1 MERITSRQ
9 NPFLK
14 QIGKLNNA
22 KSERRKAGVFPGEG
36 PKLLE
41 EAVKSGWK
49 ITATVSAEGVTVPD
63 IAGARQVEVPREV
76 LESLCDTKTP

>member
-41 EAVKSGWK
+41 
-49 ITATVSAEGVTVPD
+49 
-63 IAGARQVEVPREV
+63 
-76 LESLCDTKTP
+76 